1 MKSGKQRRAEIKA
14 HRLARAAA
22 VNLFDRRVPLA
33 VAPPGTVAADPAQLA
48 HNNSYFLPVFYA
60 DRAFVCRDCGSHEV
74 WTAKQQKW
82 WYEIAKGPIDSQAVR
97 CRPCRLVEQAR
108 VVEAR
113 RVSQEGMARK
123 LDEKNKKEKQ

>member
-22 VNLFDRRVPLA
+22 VKLLDCHLPLA
-33 VAPPGTVAADPAQLA
+33 VQPSGTVAADPEQLA
-48 HNNSYFLPVFYA
+48 HNNSYGLPCFYA
-60 DRAFVCRDCGSHEV
+60 DTAFVCRDCGSHEV

-82 WYEIAKGPIDSQAVR
+82 WYEIAKGPISSRAVR
-97 CRPCRLVEQAR
+97 CRSCRALERAR

-123 LDEKNKKEKQ
+123 LDEKNKREKQ